1 MSDRDRTPD
10 RRECGGDVAA
20 YALGAL
26 DSTETEA
33 FRAHLQTCSVCQ
45 EELTAFQQ
53 VVNELPLAT
62 ATHKAP
68 AATRRKVMRE
78 VRADAR
84 SRSARDASGRRARR
98 TGGSRWLNPRIG
110 VPASLAVVVLVGVLF
125 ATGVINSPS
134 PSNSSRVFTGQVVG
148 AGSAQLHVS
157 PGRNS
162 LVVRH
167 FAQPPAGKIY
177 EVWLVHGKNPPS
189 PTMALFSVT
198 SAGNGVVDVPGNL
211 KGVSSVLVTPE
222 PMGGSPHPTHPPV
235 ISVPLD

>member
-1 MSDRDRTPD
+1 MSDRDRTAD

-26 DSTETEA
+26 DSAETDA

-53 VVNELPLAT
+53 VVNELPVAT
-62 ATHKAP
+62 ATHRAP
-68 AATRRKVMRE
+68 AAIRRKVMRE

-84 SRSARDASGRRARR
+84 SASASASASSAPGRGASRSGWL
-98 TGGSRWLNPRIG
+98 SR
-110 VPASLAVVVLVGVLF
+110 PAMALGATLLVAVVVAVAVLTGSSSGP
-125 ATGVINSPS
+125 AT
-134 PSNSSRVFTGQVVG
+134 RVVTGQVVG
-148 AGSAQLHVS
+148 PGTAQLRIA

-162 LVVRH
+162 LVVRR

-189 PTMALFSVT
+189 PTTALFSVT
-198 SAGNGVVDVPGNL
+198 SAGNGVATVPGNL

-222 PMGGSPHPTHPPV
+222 PMGGSPHPTHTPV